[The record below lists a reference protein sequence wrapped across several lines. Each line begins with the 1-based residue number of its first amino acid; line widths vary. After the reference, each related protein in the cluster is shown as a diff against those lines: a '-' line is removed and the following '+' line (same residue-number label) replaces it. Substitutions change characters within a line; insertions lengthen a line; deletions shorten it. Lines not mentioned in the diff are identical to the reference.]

1 MWQNTSFRIDL
12 SLQAAFS
19 IFSLTTAGVWPDKPD
34 YKGSVLALSVKFFSA
49 FFRKSFF
56 HRPCAN
62 LLDFSSSLICLSES
76 AFSQCSSSPP
86 PLKVAS
92 RSAEGP
98 RTRALHVSLLPA
110 GGEMRSVYNMLS
122 FHLTRPGSCN
132 IYLNLG
138 PIVRESTALSRYGP
152 LLQLKSQQTGRGWWM
167 SRYLNRHY
175 ICNVRVTRLNTAST
189 YNTKQKSALTLQA
202 PLLQLC

>member
-86 PLKVAS
+86 PTQSRFKVSGGPSYTGAPRVPPPS
-92 RSAEGP
+92 WRRNALCLQYAQFPLDKAWKLQHISELRS
-98 RTRALHVSLLPA
+98 HS
-110 GGEMRSVYNMLS
+110 
-122 FHLTRPGSCN
+122 
-132 IYLNLG
+132 
-138 PIVRESTALSRYGP
+138 
-152 LLQLKSQQTGRGWWM
+152 
-167 SRYLNRHY
+167 
-175 ICNVRVTRLNTAST
+175 
-189 YNTKQKSALTLQA
+189 
-202 PLLQLC
+202 